1 MNYVFNPFS
10 GTFGPVAVA
19 DSTAQAAASATAA
32 SNSASAA
39 SGSASAANQSVIE
52 AVLITQRMPPNANFS
67 AVYTLSAGSNT
78 INLGTLALSGGI
90 FPDESSPAN
99 RMSLAIG
106 STSYNLGIL

>member
-10 GTFGPVAVA
+10 GTFVPIAVA
-19 DSTAQAAASATAA
+19 DSTAQSAASAA
-32 SNSASAA
+32 ASAA
-39 SGSASAANQSVIE
+39 SGSATAANQSVIE

-67 AVYTLSAGSNT
+67 AVYTLAPGSNT
-78 INLGTLALSGGI
+78 INLGTLVLSGGI